1 MNSIFSKIKSGLT
14 RTRSNLV
21 DGITKAVSGK
31 TRIDEET
38 LEEIEERLIAA
49 DVGVNTTLDIISAL
63 RENLQL
69 RDRNDSQAVLNCL
82 KSELIERLQMNG
94 SADTTSNQKPYIIMV
109 VGVNGVGKTTSI
121 GKLAN
126 HFMQDGKRVVLGAA
140 DTFRAAASEQLEI
153 WASRA
158 NVEIVRNKPGAD
170 PASVAFDAVA
180 AAESRSADIA
190 IIDTAGRLHTK
201 SNLMEELKKI
211 QRAIDRKMPGA
222 PHEVLLVIDATTGQN
237 GLTQAKVFNDAV
249 KIGGIVLT
257 KLDGTAKG
265 GIVVAIQEQLRVPIR
280 FIGVGEQMDDLQ
292 PFVPEEYVEALFHE
306 N

>member
-126 HFMQDGKRVVLGAA
+126 HFVQDGKRVVLGAA

-292 PFVPEEYVEALFHE
+292 PFVPEEYVEALFS
-306 N
+306 

>member
-49 DVGVNTTLDIISAL
+49 DVGVNTTLDIISTL

-126 HFMQDGKRVVLGAA
+126 HFVQDGKRVVLGAA

-180 AAESRSADIA
+180 AAQSRSADIA

-292 PFVPEEYVEALFHE
+292 PFVPEEYVEALFS
-306 N
+306 